1 MSLETFKNYSQ
12 EGRIVN
18 IRLLLALVCMLL
30 LTAVLI
36 SRLVYLQ
43 VDQHDDLATLSDE
56 NRIHLRPLPPTR
68 GLIYDTHGELLAYNR
83 PSFLLVVVPERV
95 DSMDHTLAALQE
107 LIALDDSDIKKFR
120 DRVRRR
126 RPFEEVPLKYNLTE
140 DEIARIA
147 VNQFRLSGVEVSA
160 RLIRYYPF
168 GKDFAHSVGY
178 VGRINERELKSV
190 DASRYSGTDTIGKIG
205 LEKYY
210 EPILMGKP
218 GYQEVESNARGRVLR
233 VLKEVPPEPGQ
244 NLDLYLDAEL
254 QEAAVKALGN
264 KRGAVVAIDPQ
275 TGGVLALVSTP
286 GFDPNL
292 FVTGIDSP
300 TYSAL
305 RDDINR
311 PLYNRATL
319 GEYPPASVLKPVMAL
334 ALLENNIVTP
344 SDRVFDPGFYR
355 LPGNEHKYRNWKR
368 QGHGWVNLKKAI
380 VVSNDTYF
388 YAQANKLGIDNM
400 HSFVSRFGLGE
411 TSELDLGEVRPG
423 LLPSRIWKKALYN
436 QPWYPGETIIAIIGQ
451 GYMLSTPMQLAEA
464 IMMIANRGKYI
475 KPRLAKN
482 EPLNDDSSDM
492 SSNLVEKRPESR
504 DVKLQNDAY
513 WDLVIDA
520 LDDVVSD
527 QTGTAYWR
535 IGRKRKYDIAG
546 KTGTAQVVSIP
557 QGEKYD
563 AEKLK
568 EFQRDHSWFAGFA
581 PTRNPK
587 IVVAAILENNKGS
600 ANLVRDVMDAYLLR
614 PGMMDDKKVAE
625 KSDAVKSSQG
635 ENG

>member
-1 MSLETFKNYSQ
+1 MSLDTFKNYSQ

-18 IRLLLALVCMLL
+18 IRLILALICMFL
-30 LTAVLI
+30 LTTLLV

-68 GLIYDTHGELLAYNR
+68 GLIYDTHGEMLAYNR

-95 DSMDHTLAALQE
+95 DDLDETLDTLQDILTLE
-107 LIALDDSDIKKFR
+107 GSDLEKFR

-140 DEIARIA
+140 EEIARIS

-160 RLIRYYPF
+160 RLIRYYPK
-168 GKDFAHSVGY
+168 GQDFAHSVGY

-210 EPILMGKP
+210 EPYLMGKP
-218 GYQEVESNARGRVLR
+218 GYQEVETNARGRVLR
-233 VLKEVPPEPGQ
+233 VLKEVPPEPGK
-244 NLDLYLDAEL
+244 NLELYLDSEL
-254 QEAAVKALGN
+254 QQAAVKALGD
-264 KRGAVVAIDPQ
+264 KRGAIVAIDPN

-300 TYSAL
+300 TYSGL

-319 GEYPPASVLKPVMAL
+319 GEYPPASVLKPIMAL
-334 ALLENNIVTP
+334 ALLENNVVTP
-344 SDRVFDPGFYR
+344 SDRVFDPGYFK
-355 LPGNEHKYRNWKR
+355 LPNNDHKYRNWKR
-368 QGHGWVNLKKAI
+368 QGHGWVNLKRAI
-380 VVSNDTYF
+380 TVSNDTYF
-388 YAQANKLGIDNM
+388 YAQANRLGIDNM
-400 HSFVSRFGLGE
+400 HAFASRFGLGE
-411 TSELDLGEVRPG
+411 SSELDLGEVRPG
-423 LLPSRIWKKALYN
+423 LLPSRAWKKALYN

-451 GYMLSTPMQLAEA
+451 GYMLSTPMQLAES
-464 IMMIANRGKYI
+464 MMLVANRGKYV

-482 EPLNDDSSDM
+482 VVLNDKDDEPD
-492 SSNLVEKRPESR
+492 NLVEQRPESK
-504 DVKLQNDAY
+504 DIVLQNDAY

-520 LDDVVSD
+520 LDDVVSSP
-527 QTGTAYWR
+527 TGTANWR
-535 IGRKRKYDIAG
+535 IGRNRKYDIAG

-568 EFQRDHSWFAGFA
+568 EFQRDHSLFAGFA
-581 PTRNPK
+581 PTKKPE
-587 IVVAAILENNKGS
+587 IVVSVIIENSKGS
-600 ANLVRDVMDAYLLR
+600 ANLVKEVMDAYLLKDNEQAISK
-614 PGMMDDKKVAE
+614 GTASKGGNE
-625 KSDAVKSSQG
+625 
-635 ENG
+635 